1 MRYRIRS
8 LKPELFRDEK
18 VQRLPVSARLLY
30 VGLISHADDEGRLDG
45 DTRIIRSLIF
55 PMDDLALK
63 HVDRLLDQVAS
74 IGLIHRYGHDGFDW
88 IEIRG
93 WAKHQSVNRP
103 TASRIPSYASQN
115 GRADEEPEP

>member
-18 VQRLPVSARLLY
+18 VQRLPRDARLLF
-30 VGLISHADDEGRLDG
+30 VGLIAHADDEGRLDG
-45 DTRIIRSLIF
+45 DTRIIRSLVF
-55 PMDDLALK
+55 PMDDLPLK
-63 HVDRLLDQVAS
+63 TVDHLLNQIS
-74 IGLIHRYGHDGFDW
+74 GLGLVYRYTADDYTW

-103 TASRIPSYASQN
+103 TPSRIPSYASLN
-115 GRADEEPEP
+115 GRSKSEPEP